1 MKMNNLLIIN
11 KVAEQ
16 MRLTSRTLRNWE
28 SEKLFNSIR
37 DVESGWR
44 TYDENAILC
53 IQITALLRSIDIPI
67 KEIKSVGDDW

>member
-1 MKMNNLLIIN
+1 MNNLLIIN